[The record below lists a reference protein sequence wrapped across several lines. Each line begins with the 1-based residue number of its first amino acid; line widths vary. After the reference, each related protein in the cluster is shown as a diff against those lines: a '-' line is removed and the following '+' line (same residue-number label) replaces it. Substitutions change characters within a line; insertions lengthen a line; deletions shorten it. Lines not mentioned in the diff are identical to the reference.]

1 MFNVFNSNVV
11 SCPKRCAPLKTV
23 YIRNDKPK
31 LNLKDDSFISKLFNP
46 KTTER
51 QKYNTKNDTKNSK
64 KSANKITLIKNS
76 FGEAI
81 TNNFKMANFLN
92 YIFSRLGCF
101 FEEKIIRR

>member
-1 MFNVFNSNVV
+1 MFNVFNSNIV
-11 SCPKRCAPLKTV
+11 SCLKICAPLKTV

-51 QKYNTKNDTKNSK
+51 QKWNIK
-64 KSANKITLIKNS
+64 KS

-81 TNNFKMANFLN
+81 TNNFKLANFTGAL
-92 YIFSRLGCF
+92 RF
-101 FEEKIIRR
+101 F